1 MGSYFCFSCGKTT
14 DDPEQT
20 NAGMFCPQCGDR
32 MDQKITDQEKGVDGK
47 APSDAV
53 ASAGE
58 RKGQKPEFTGSAAEY
73 FRIWIV
79 NTFLTIVT
87 LGIYGAWAKVRNRQY
102 FYKNTA
108 IDGHAFDYTANP
120 LAILKGYL
128 IVGTGFALYSLAGR
142 YRPEYAFIILAIFF
156 LVFPF
161 LAYKSLRF
169 FAHNSAYRNIRFRF
183 SGTLGESYKTYMLYP
198 LLIPFT
204 LGFIVPYWA
213 FRKKRYFYQHM
224 AYGTSAGLFEGR
236 PGPFYKVYL
245 LTALA
250 AIGSFV
256 MIGLAIG
263 GVIASTA
270 KFLSGEPNMPVI
282 IGLGIL
288 MYLVMLLAGT
298 FVQQYIYAWTTNYSW
313 GASQLGAVRFIS
325 SLRAGRLFW
334 IRISNILAIVLSLG
348 LLIPWA
354 QVRKTRYILDNMTVI
369 AEQGLDDIAVASVPE
384 ASAYG
389 DAATDFFDLEIGL

>member
-1 MGSYFCFSCGKTT
+1 
-14 DDPEQT
+14 
-20 NAGMFCPQCGDR
+20 
-32 MDQKITDQEKGVDGK
+32 
-47 APSDAV
+47 
-53 ASAGE
+53 
-58 RKGQKPEFTGSAAEY
+58 
-73 FRIWIV
+73 
-79 NTFLTIVT
+79 
-87 LGIYGAWAKVRNRQY
+87 
-102 FYKNTA
+102 
-108 IDGHAFDYTANP
+108 
-120 LAILKGYL
+120 
-128 IVGTGFALYSLAGR
+128 
-142 YRPEYAFIILAIFF
+142 
-156 LVFPF
+156 
-161 LAYKSLRF
+161 
-169 FAHNSAYRNIRFRF
+169 
-183 SGTLGESYKTYMLYP
+183 LYP